1 MTTSSPPPQR
11 RWRDATWRGPG
22 SRSLALASLLIILAL
37 AGLLIAALAGFDRG
51 IADRQAAIE
60 AEISQRLAAGIE
72 QMQAGNPEL
81 AAAQFQQVLQLDPAN
96 PEANGYLQELQSSA
110 RPDPTPSV
118 APLLLVPPEG
128 ATPLP
133 TQAPVVL
140 PTSSLL
146 QQAEAAL
153 KAKDWPE
160 AIALLNQLTALDP
173 AYQPEAVRTLRFNA
187 YAQQGQAFVGEERYE
202 EALRSF
208 DQALVIRPDD
218 EEVKT
223 TRELIALYVEALGRW
238 RLDWPG
244 VIRNLQAIQGR
255 QPGFLDVNKRLRA
268 AYEAW
273 GDSLVR
279 DSQWCDAVE
288 RYDVALTLGASDEIE
303 VKRDQ
308 AKTTCVQPPVAQED
322 ATAQPGASAQPDAT
336 VASAGSAPVG
346 SGRLAFAT
354 FDPLFSRW
362 TIYRLPLQG
371 ARQPQPVAEAAS
383 QPVFSP
389 DGNFLAVRS
398 ERSDQT
404 GLAVMSSGGADRRR
418 LTTFYEDAHPRWS
431 SDGSQI
437 TFESNREGDRRWR
450 IYSVGAAGG
459 DGVFLDYG
467 RWPAWSPRSP
477 SIAYQ
482 GCSAASGRCGLLL
495 INASGGDSRQITDVP
510 GDTMPAWSPDGAR
523 IAFASA
529 ERGGSWDI
537 FVLEL
542 ASGNVATLAASP
554 GVDAHPVWSP
564 DGRQVAFLSNRDGA
578 WAIYV
583 VDVASGQT
591 QRVLALP
598 GTLPDW
604 YEAQLDWGR

>member
-1 MTTSSPPPQR
+1 MTTSTPPPRR
-11 RWRDATWRGPG
+11 RWRDATWRGPS
-22 SRSLALASLLIILAL
+22 SRWLALASLLIILAL
-37 AGLLIAALAGFDRG
+37 AGLLAAALAGFSRG
-51 IADRQAAIE
+51 LADREAAAE
-60 AEISQRLAAGIE
+60 AQISQRLAAGIE
-72 QMQAGNPEL
+72 QMQAGNAEL
-81 AAAQFQQVLQLDPAN
+81 AAAEFQRVLQLDPGNA
-96 PEANGYLQELQSSA
+96 EANSYLQSLQS
-110 RPDPTPSV
+110 RTTPEPTPSV

-128 ATPLP
+128 TTPLP
-133 TQAPVVL
+133 TLPAVVL
-140 PTSSLL
+140 PTDTLFE
-146 QQAEAAL
+146 QAQAAL
-153 KAKDWPE
+153 DARDWPG
-160 AIALLNQLTALDP
+160 AIALLNQLTALDDT
-173 AYQPEAVRTLRFNA
+173 YQPEQVRAMRFTA
-187 YAQQGQAFVGEERYE
+187 YAQQGQAFVSEERYE

-208 DQALVIRPDD
+208 DQALVVRPDD
-218 EEVKT
+218 QETKT
-223 TRELIALYVEALGRW
+223 TRELIALYVDALGRW

-244 VIRNLQAIQGR
+244 VIRNLQTIQER
-255 QPGFLDVNKRLRA
+255 QPGFLDVNRRLRV

-279 DSQWCDAVE
+279 ESQWCEAVE
-288 RYDVALTLGASDEIE
+288 RYDEALTLGRSDEIE
-303 VKRDQ
+303 EKRDQ
-308 AKTTCVQPPVAQED
+308 AETICLQPPLVQEETTAEPG
-322 ATAQPGASAQPDAT
+322 ATAPSGGA
-336 VASAGSAPVG
+336 APAG

-354 FDPLFSRW
+354 FDPQFNRW
-362 TIYRLPLQG
+362 TVYRLPLQG
-371 ARQPQPVAEAAS
+371 PRTPQPVAEAAS

-398 ERSDQT
+398 ERNDQT
-404 GLAVMSSGGADRRR
+404 GLAVMSSSGADRRR
-418 LTTFYEDAHPRWS
+418 LTTYFEDAHPRWS

-437 TFESNREGDRRWR
+437 VFESNREGDRRWR
-450 IYSVGAAGG
+450 IYRVGAAGG

-467 RWPAWSPRSP
+467 RWPAWSPRSQN
-477 SIAYQ
+477 IAYQ

-554 GVDAHPVWSP
+554 GVDVHPVWSP
-564 DGRQVAFLSNRDGA
+564 DGRQVAYLSNRDGA